1 MQQSNISQLC
11 NMLLQ
16 FIVRL
21 ITWDHYTPNS
31 NQNSLPQVKDRLKSL
46 YIHWHG
52 KGRVKW
58 KELFPLS

>member
-1 MQQSNISQLC
+1 
-11 NMLLQ
+11 MLLQ